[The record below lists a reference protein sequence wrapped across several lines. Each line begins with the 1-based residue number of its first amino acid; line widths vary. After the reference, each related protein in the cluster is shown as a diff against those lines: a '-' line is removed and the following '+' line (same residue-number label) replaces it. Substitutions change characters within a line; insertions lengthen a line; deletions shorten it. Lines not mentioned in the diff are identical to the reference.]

1 MAERTRDLR
10 RAKDEAVRANRAKS
24 DFLAGISHELRTPMN
39 AILGFAQ
46 LLELEQ
52 SDGSRGES
60 VQQILRAGRHLLQLI
75 TELLDIA
82 RIDAGELA
90 LSIEPVSVAEIV
102 HEALDLTRTLAADA
116 GVTTTVSG
124 DLSHYVRGDRQRVL
138 QVLLNLVSNAVKYN
152 RPGGSVD
159 IACAGADDGRVTL
172 AVTDTGRG
180 IAADDLERLF
190 VPFDRL
196 GLEAGTIEGAGLGLT
211 LVRRLVEVMGGTLSV
226 ESTEGVGSTFTLSL
240 PATED
245 PLAPADTPTLPAGP
259 ERSRSA
265 TVLYV
270 EDNLANLKLVER
282 ALARQPGISVLAA
295 TQGRL
300 GIELARERRPDV
312 VLLDLHLP
320 DITGEEV
327 LQELISDRKTADI
340 PVIVVSAT
348 ASRGRVHRLR
358 QRGARDYLTKPIDLA
373 QLLDAVNAA
382 LNEPRPAR

>member
-1 MAERTRDLR
+1 M
-10 RAKDEAVRANRAKS
+10 
-24 DFLAGISHELRTPMN
+24 
-39 AILGFAQ
+39 
-46 LLELEQ
+46 
-52 SDGSRGES
+52 
-60 VQQILRAGRHLLQLI
+60 
-75 TELLDIA
+75 
-82 RIDAGELA
+82 
-90 LSIEPVSVAEIV
+90 

-124 DLSHYVRGDRQRVL
+124 DLSHYVRGDRQRRC
-138 QVLLNLVSNAVKYN
+138 VLLNLVSNAVKYN

-196 GLEAGTIEGAGLGLT
+196 GLEGRSREPAWLT
-211 LVRRLVEVMGGTLSV
+211 LVGRLVEVMGGTLSV

-320 DITGEEV
+320 DITRRGGAPGADLRQEDGRHTRDRRQRHGE
-327 LQELISDRKTADI
+327 QGA
-340 PVIVVSAT
+340 
-348 ASRGRVHRLR
+348 VHRLR

-382 LNEPRPAR
+382 LNEPCPAR